1 MLTII
6 ILAVLAL
13 IAILCLG
20 LGVAFR
26 RSDDTNDHDSGTGW
40 IAAGVF
46 FALAFVVFW
55 GAQSFKVIGANE
67 VGIPVTFGRAGNV
80 IDSGPEL
87 VAPWTEVE
95 TYPTR
100 PRTMQVVANVRT
112 SEQGHA
118 AVTISARW
126 ATSREHARDLFLQA
140 RSGDDEK
147 IQRDIIGPNIS
158 GAAGAYFGG
167 LLNVDAVNG
176 QNWESNAA
184 GVEAKATQYLDRYGI
199 KVDTVQ
205 IRQVKPDG
213 TTDAAI
219 SRIAAQQRETQVAK
233 ESKLTADAQAAQRL
247 AEATGIKNAAAQ
259 VAALTP
265 TQVQVLCL
273 QADERVLNK
282 NWEKG
287 IPTYALPCQSSGTSV
302 IANAK

>member
-6 ILAVLAL
+6 ILTLLGIATLGALGAALVTRSVGAVVSTVVLAL
-13 IAILCLG
+13 C
-20 LGVAFR
+20 
-26 RSDDTNDHDSGTGW
+26 
-40 IAAGVF
+40 
-46 FALAFVVFW
+46 FVVFW
-55 GAQSFKVIGANE
+55 GVQSFKVIGANE
-67 VGIPVTFGRAGNV
+67 VGIPVTFGKAGDV
-80 IDSGPEL
+80 IDSGPEF

-112 SEQGHA
+112 SEQGHV

-147 IQRDIIGPNIS
+147 IQREIIGPNIS

-176 QNWESNAA
+176 QGWEKNAA
-184 GVEAKATQYLDRYGI
+184 GVEAKATQHLARYGI
-199 KVDTVQ
+199 TVDTVQ
-205 IRQVKPDG
+205 IRQVKPDE

-247 AEATGIKNAAAQ
+247 AEAAGIKNAADQ
-259 VAALTP
+259 YAALTP
-265 TQVQVLCL
+265 TQVQLLCL
-273 QADERVLNK
+273 QASERVLNK
-282 NWEKG
+282 NFEKG
-287 IPTYALPCQSSGTSV
+287 IATYTLPCQSGGTPV

>member
-6 ILAVLAL
+6 ILAALAL
-13 IAILCLG
+13 CALVA
-20 LGVAFR
+20 LGVAF
-26 RSDDTNDHDSGTGW
+26 
-40 IAAGVF
+40 IADEDFRFFAGCWAAF
-46 FALAFVVFW
+46 FALAFAVFW
-55 GAQSFKVIGANE
+55 GVQSFKVIGANE
-67 VGIPVTFGRAGNV
+67 VGIPVTFGKAGDA

-100 PRTMQVVANVRT
+100 PRTMQVTANIRT

-126 ATSREHARDLFLQA
+126 ATSREHAKDLFLQV

-147 IQRDIIGPNIS
+147 IQKEIVGPNIS

-167 LLNVDAVNG
+167 LLNTEAVNG
-176 QNWESNAA
+176 QNWERNAQ
-184 GVEAKATQYLDRYGI
+184 GVEAKATQYLARYGI

-205 IRQVKPDG
+205 IRQVKPDEA
-213 TTDAAI
+213 TDNAI

-233 ESKLTADAQAAQRL
+233 ESKLTADASAAQRL

-273 QADERVLNK
+273 QAAERVLNK

-287 IPTYALPCQSSGTSV
+287 IPTYVLPCQSSGTPFLAS
-302 IANAK
+302 AK